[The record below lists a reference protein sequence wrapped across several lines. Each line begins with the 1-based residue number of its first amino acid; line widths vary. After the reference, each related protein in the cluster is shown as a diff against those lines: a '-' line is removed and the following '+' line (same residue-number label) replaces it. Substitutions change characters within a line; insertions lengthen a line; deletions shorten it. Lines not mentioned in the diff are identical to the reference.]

1 MKGNI
6 KSKSISLLLSVFF
19 LTTVGGCTPNNNTA
33 KNKDVAP
40 PSNNTLEKNN
50 DMKENDNTKNNI
62 TNENIT
68 KDTTD
73 GDLYQR
79 ATKIADEVA
88 KIEGIKSANVVISD
102 ERALIGVDIE
112 NTAEGKIT
120 DELKSKVEST
130 AKKADKEIKTVAVSA
145 DPDVFNRLSNIGTG
159 IKEGK
164 PLSEFG
170 TEIEEIFRRIMPK

>member
-1 MKGNI
+1 MKVNI
-6 KSKSISLLLSVFF
+6 KAKSISLLLSVFF

-50 DMKENDNTKNNI
+50 DMKENDNTKN
-62 TNENIT
+62 NIT

>member
-6 KSKSISLLLSVFF
+6 KAKSISLLLSVFF

-40 PSNNTLEKNN
+40 PSNNTVEKNN

-62 TNENIT
+62 T
-68 KDTTD
+68 KDTND

-79 ATKIADEVA
+79 ATKIADEVV
-88 KIEGIKSANVVISD
+88 KIDGIKSANVVISD

-145 DPDVFNRLSNIGTG
+145 DPDIFNRLSNIGTG

>member
-6 KSKSISLLLSVFF
+6 KAKSISLLLSVFF

-40 PSNNTLEKNN
+40 PSNNTVEKNN

-62 TNENIT
+62 T
-68 KDTTD
+68 KDTND

-79 ATKIADEVA
+79 ATKIADEVV
-88 KIEGIKSANVVISD
+88 KIDGIKSANVVILD
-102 ERALIGVDIE
+102 ERALIAVDIE

-145 DPDVFNRLSNIGTG
+145 DPDIFNRLSNIVTG

-164 PLSEFG
+164 PLSKFG
-170 TEIEEIFRRIMPK
+170 AEIEEIFRRIMPK

>member
-1 MKGNI
+1 
-6 KSKSISLLLSVFF
+6 
-19 LTTVGGCTPNNNTA
+19 VGGCTPNNNTA

-40 PSNNTLEKNN
+40 PSINTLEKNN

-79 ATKIADEVA
+79 TTKIADEVA

-130 AKKADKEIKTVAVSA
+130 AKKADKEIK
-145 DPDVFNRLSNIGTG
+145 
-159 IKEGK
+159 
-164 PLSEFG
+164 
-170 TEIEEIFRRIMPK
+170 